1 MLILSTKHGQRGSG
15 YLKIL
20 EGLVCKKRRKQYL
33 SATSSKVKI
42 CLNIYYMKKKP
53 QKLQLP
59 KESKMEQF
67 TKRKIRTRVNILF
80 IITMWMKQVSL

>member
-42 CLNIYYMKKKP
+42 CLNIYYMKKKNP
-53 QKLQLP
+53 RSYNFQRRAKWNNLQKEKL
-59 KESKMEQF
+59 ERE
-67 TKRKIRTRVNILF
+67 
-80 IITMWMKQVSL
+80 

>member
-42 CLNIYYMKKKP
+42 CLNIYYMKKKTP
-53 QKLQLP
+53 
-59 KESKMEQF
+59 EATTSKGEQNG
-67 TKRKIRTRVNILF
+67 TIYKKKN
-80 IITMWMKQVSL
+80 